1 MENNELKSQ
10 DKLTSEVNQDRI
22 NVHQLIEFLE
32 YEEALTKDPKT
43 ATRIRL
49 LLIELGIWEK

>member
-10 DKLTSEVNQDRI
+10 DKLTSEVNQDKI

-32 YEEALTKDPKT
+32 YEEALTTDKHT
-43 ATRIRL
+43 AGRIRIL
-49 LLIELGIWEK
+49 LKLMGIWN

>member
-10 DKLTSEVNQDRI
+10 DKLTSEVNNDKI

-32 YEEALTKDPKT
+32 YEEAYTEDRQTK
-43 ATRIRL
+43 TRITL
-49 LLIELGIWEK
+49 LLKQLGIWN

>member
-10 DKLTSEVNQDRI
+10 DKLTSEVNNDKI

-32 YEEALTKDPKT
+32 YEEAYTEDRQTK
-43 ATRIRL
+43 TRITL
-49 LLIELGIWEK
+49 LLKELGIWS